1 MKCPYCGAE
10 VVPNTKCEYCDSF
23 VEREE
28 NETNSKKEY
37 SEILGEFIYESA
49 EHLAEGLRNAAN
61 NVNYSNSSKNSDNA
75 NNAKEY
81 EETLKRVSSPENKR
95 ILKKLVIT
103 FSLIIIV
110 PIICYIIFVFFALWF
125 NFFHLFSF

>member
-28 NETNSKKEY
+28 NETNTKKEY

-61 NVNYSNSSKNSDNA
+61 NANYSDNA
-75 NNAKEY
+75 NKAKDY
-81 EETLKRVSSPENKR
+81 EETLKRVSSPDNKR
-95 ILKKLVIT
+95 ILKKLIIT

-110 PIICYIIFVFFALWF
+110 PIICYFIFVFLALWF
-125 NFFHLFSF
+125 NFFQFFSL